1 MLTRLSQIYSL
12 KIELFISILLLNL
25 FLFLQIVNSNA
36 ENVGADK
43 TISSLNENQ
52 QVVTADDVHITI
64 TNNGSVERTGQKAI
78 KNTDSETAGTILTIH
93 SGSSVTSTAAN
104 TISTEGGE
112 FEINN
117 SGTISTNVSKAI
129 SLFNSDGVSITN
141 NSGGIIKSDG
151 NTILG
156 SASTGADNTTIVNSG
171 EIFSTETGDSSSAI
185 ILADSD
191 TTTTGTNITNN
202 SGGEIYNAGN
212 DSTIVLGASST
223 LTNSGSIKN
232 NKSVSNKA
240 IQLKGNNNTVTL
252 KDAGIVVGKIRAANG
267 TTGNKL
273 RFNHGVGRA
282 YYYDTSG
289 DFTLEDL
296 DGNQVVKGSAGSVGQ
311 GGSETIDEML
321 SYKSINLRNFI
332 NRYENSNLFNHQGGW
347 GELYSTILNRNED
360 SNSLAMEYNLIN
372 IGANLIYPLENS
384 NFIMMFE
391 GGVQDF
397 AKDYKITYQNIS
409 GGINI
414 PENDKFFNL
423 DTFVTGGITLKDGKR
438 TVLTNTVSSGRVISN
453 SNFQTYDIQ
462 IGAKKNNLNIIP
474 DIGFT
479 SSISVTPTYDE
490 SKFYSWRNRVV
501 GNLSIYLS
509 DNYLIRDDKK
519 EKLNLNWALDLRSAI
534 GDDEQTYSINGTTAT
549 YKQDNDLKREISL
562 SANMN
567 YEKYIYENSMIGFA
581 YYGLLS
587 SQNTLSLGGNA
598 FYKMNF

>member
-1 MLTRLSQIYSL
+1 MNFL
-12 KIELFISILLLNL
+12 KIKNFLLVFLIIFSYLISVVKTYAVDIT
-25 FLFLQIVNSNA
+25 
-36 ENVGADK
+36 ADR
-43 TISSLNENQ
+43 TISSSSDGDQYNIKTNNDIDVIVTNNSTLERNQ
-52 QVVTADDVHITI
+52 KIFNVSASSLTGSSITIHLGSSVIAETNSIFSNGAELTI
-64 TNNGSVERTGQKAI
+64 TNT
-78 KNTDSETAGTILTIH
+78 GTIE
-93 SGSSVTSTAAN
+93 A
-104 TISTEGGE
+104 
-112 FEINN
+112 
-117 SGTISTNVSKAI
+117 TNSKAI
-129 SLFNSDGVSITN
+129 NVSNSDGVSITN
-141 NSGGIIKSDG
+141 NKNGVIKSNN

-156 SASTGADNTTIVNSG
+156 DAGTGADNVTIDNSG
-171 EIFSTETGDSSSAI
+171 EIFTTATGTESSAI
-185 ILADSD
+185 VFANND
-191 TTTTGTNITNN
+191 TGNTITNN
-202 SGGEIYNAGN
+202 SGGEIYSSGSE
-212 DSTIVLGASST
+212 STIVLGVSST

-232 NKSVSNKA
+232 NKSVTNKA
-240 IQLKGNNNTVTL
+240 IQLKGDNNTVTL
-252 KDAGIVVGKIRAANG
+252 KDAGIVVGKIRSGNG

-282 YYYDTSG
+282 YYYDISG
-289 DFTLEDL
+289 NFDLEDL
-296 DGNQVVKGSAGSVGQ
+296 DGNQVVIGSAGSVGQ

-321 SYKSINLRNFI
+321 SYKSINLRNFL
-332 NRYENSNLFNHQGGW
+332 NRYENSNLFNHKGGW
-347 GELYSTILNRNED
+347 GELYSSLLNRSED
-360 SNSLAMEYNLIN
+360 SKSLAMEYNLIN
-372 IGANLIYPLENS
+372 IGAYLIYPFENS
-384 NFIMMFE
+384 DFIMMFE
-391 GGVQDF
+391 SGVQDF
-397 AKDYKITYQNIS
+397 EKDYKITYQNIS

-414 PENDKFFNL
+414 PENDKFFKL
-423 DTFVTGGITLKDGKR
+423 DTFITGGISLKDGKR
-438 TVLTNTVSSGRVISN
+438 TVLTNTETSGTIDSN

-462 IGAKKNNLNIIP
+462 IGAKKNNFKIIP

>member
-1 MLTRLSQIYSL
+1 MNFL
-12 KIELFISILLLNL
+12 KIKNFLLL
-25 FLFLQIVNSNA
+25 FLIIFSYLISVVKTYA
-36 ENVGADK
+36 VDITADR
-43 TISSLNENQ
+43 TISSSSDGDQYNIKTNNDIDVIVTNNSTLERNQ
-52 QVVTADDVHITI
+52 KIFNVSAASLTGSSITIHLGSSVIAETNSIFSNGAELTI
-64 TNNGSVERTGQKAI
+64 TNT
-78 KNTDSETAGTILTIH
+78 GTIE
-93 SGSSVTSTAAN
+93 A
-104 TISTEGGE
+104 
-112 FEINN
+112 
-117 SGTISTNVSKAI
+117 TNSKAI
-129 SLFNSDGVSITN
+129 NVSNSDGVSITN
-141 NSGGIIKSDG
+141 NNNGVRKSNN

-156 SASTGADNTTIVNSG
+156 DAGTGADNVTIDNSG
-171 EIFSTETGDSSSAI
+171 EIYTTATGTESSAI
-185 ILADSD
+185 VFANND
-191 TTTTGTNITNN
+191 TGNTITNN
-202 SGGEIYNAGN
+202 SGGEIYSSGSE
-212 DSTIVLGASST
+212 STIVLGVSST

-232 NKSVSNKA
+232 NKSVTNKA

-252 KDAGIVVGKIRAANG
+252 KDAGIVVGKIRSGNG

-282 YYYDTSG
+282 YYYDISG

-321 SYKSINLRNFI
+321 SYKSINLRNFL
-332 NRYENSNLFNHQGGW
+332 NRYENSNLLNHEGGW
-347 GELYSTILNRNED
+347 GELYSNLLNRSED

-397 AKDYKITYQNIS
+397 AKDYTITYQNIS

-438 TVLTNTVSSGRVISN
+438 TVLTNTETSGTIDSN

-462 IGAKKNNLNIIP
+462 IGAKKNNFKIIP

-479 SSISVTPTYDE
+479 SSMSVTPTYDE

>member
-1 MLTRLSQIYSL
+1 MNLL
-12 KIELFISILLLNL
+12 KIKNFLLVFLIIFSYLISVVKTYAVDIT
-25 FLFLQIVNSNA
+25 
-36 ENVGADK
+36 ADR
-43 TISSLNENQ
+43 TISSSSDGDQYNIKTNNDIDVIVTNNSTLERNQ
-52 QVVTADDVHITI
+52 KIFNVSAASLTGSSITIHLGSSVIAETNSIFSNGAELTI
-64 TNNGSVERTGQKAI
+64 TNT
-78 KNTDSETAGTILTIH
+78 GTIE
-93 SGSSVTSTAAN
+93 A
-104 TISTEGGE
+104 
-112 FEINN
+112 
-117 SGTISTNVSKAI
+117 TNSKAI
-129 SLFNSDGVSITN
+129 NVSNSDGVSITN
-141 NSGGIIKSDG
+141 NNNGVIKSNN

-156 SASTGADNTTIVNSG
+156 DAGTGADNVTIDNSG
-171 EIFSTETGDSSSAI
+171 EIYTTATGTESSAI
-185 ILADSD
+185 VFANND
-191 TTTTGTNITNN
+191 TGNTITNN
-202 SGGEIYNAGN
+202 SGGEIYSSGSE
-212 DSTIVLGASST
+212 STIVLGVSST

-232 NKSVSNKA
+232 NKSVTNKA

-252 KDAGIVVGKIRAANG
+252 KDAGIVVGKIRSGNG

-282 YYYDTSG
+282 YYYDISG

-296 DGNQVVKGSAGSVGQ
+296 DGNQVVIGSAGSVGQ

-321 SYKSINLRNFI
+321 SYKSINLRNFL
-332 NRYENSNLFNHQGGW
+332 NRYENSNLLNHEGGW
-347 GELYSTILNRNED
+347 GELYSNLLNRSED

-397 AKDYKITYQNIS
+397 AKDYTITYQNIS

-438 TVLTNTVSSGRVISN
+438 TVLTNTETSGTIDSN

-462 IGAKKNNLNIIP
+462 IGAKKNNFKIIP

-479 SSISVTPTYDE
+479 SSMSVTPTYDE

>member
-1 MLTRLSQIYSL
+1 MNFP
-12 KIELFISILLLNL
+12 KIKNFLLVFLIIFSYLISVVKTYAVDIT
-25 FLFLQIVNSNA
+25 
-36 ENVGADK
+36 ADR
-43 TISSLNENQ
+43 TISSSSDGDQYNIKTNNDIDVIVTNNSTLERNQ
-52 QVVTADDVHITI
+52 KIFNVSASSLTGSSITINLGSSVIAETNSIFSNGAELTI
-64 TNNGSVERTGQKAI
+64 TNT
-78 KNTDSETAGTILTIH
+78 GTIE
-93 SGSSVTSTAAN
+93 A
-104 TISTEGGE
+104 
-112 FEINN
+112 
-117 SGTISTNVSKAI
+117 TNSKAI
-129 SLFNSDGVSITN
+129 NVSNSDGVSITN
-141 NSGGIIKSDG
+141 NNNGVIKSNN

-156 SASTGADNTTIVNSG
+156 DAGTGADNVTIDNSG
-171 EIFSTETGDSSSAI
+171 EIFTTATGTESSAI
-185 ILADSD
+185 VFANND
-191 TTTTGTNITNN
+191 TGNTITNN
-202 SGGEIYNAGN
+202 SGGEIYSSGSE
-212 DSTIVLGASST
+212 STIVLGVSST

-232 NKSVSNKA
+232 NKSVTNKA

-252 KDAGIVVGKIRAANG
+252 KDAGIVVGKIKAANG
-267 TTGNKL
+267 TSGNKL

-282 YYYDTSG
+282 YYYDISG

-321 SYKSINLRNFI
+321 SYKSINLRNFL
-332 NRYENSNLFNHQGGW
+332 NRYENSNLFNHEGGW
-347 GELYSTILNRNED
+347 GELYSNLLNRNED

-372 IGANLIYPLENS
+372 FGANLIYPLENS

-397 AKDYKITYQNIS
+397 VKDYRITYQNIS
-409 GGINI
+409 GGIHI
-414 PENDKFFNL
+414 PDNDKFFNL

-438 TVLTNTVSSGRVISN
+438 EVLTNTESSGKVDSN

-509 DNYLIRDDKK
+509 DDYLIRDDKE

-534 GDDEQTYSINGTTAT
+534 GDDEQTYSISGTTAT

-562 SANMN
+562 SASMN
-567 YEKYIYENSMIGFA
+567 YEKYIFENSMIGFA

>member
-1 MLTRLSQIYSL
+1 MNFL
-12 KIELFISILLLNL
+12 KIKNFLLVFLIIFSYLISVVKTYAVDIT
-25 FLFLQIVNSNA
+25 
-36 ENVGADK
+36 ADR
-43 TISSLNENQ
+43 TISSSSDGDQYNIKTNNDIDVIVTNNSTLERNQ
-52 QVVTADDVHITI
+52 KIFNVSAASLTGSSITIHLGSSVIAETNSIFSNGAELTI
-64 TNNGSVERTGQKAI
+64 TNT
-78 KNTDSETAGTILTIH
+78 GTIE
-93 SGSSVTSTAAN
+93 A
-104 TISTEGGE
+104 
-112 FEINN
+112 
-117 SGTISTNVSKAI
+117 TNSKAI
-129 SLFNSDGVSITN
+129 NVSNSDGVSITN
-141 NSGGIIKSDG
+141 NNNGVIKSNN

-156 SASTGADNTTIVNSG
+156 DAGTGADNVTIDNSG
-171 EIFSTETGDSSSAI
+171 EIYTTATGTESSAI
-185 ILADSD
+185 VFANND
-191 TTTTGTNITNN
+191 TGNTITNN
-202 SGGEIYNAGN
+202 SGGEIYSSGSE
-212 DSTIVLGASST
+212 STIVLGVSST

-232 NKSVSNKA
+232 NKSVTNKA

-252 KDAGIVVGKIRAANG
+252 KDAGIVVGKIRSGNG

-282 YYYDTSG
+282 YYYDISG

-321 SYKSINLRNFI
+321 SYKSINLRNFL
-332 NRYENSNLFNHQGGW
+332 NRYENSNLLNHEGGW
-347 GELYSTILNRNED
+347 GELYSSLLKRSEG

-397 AKDYKITYQNIS
+397 AKDYTITYQNIS

-438 TVLTNTVSSGRVISN
+438 TVLTNTETSGTIDSN
-453 SNFQTYDIQ
+453 SNFQTYDVQ
-462 IGAKKNNLNIIP
+462 IGAKKNNFKIIP

-479 SSISVTPTYDE
+479 SSMSVTPTYDE

-534 GDDEQTYSINGTTAT
+534 GDDKQTYSINGTTAT

>member
-1 MLTRLSQIYSL
+1 MNFL
-12 KIELFISILLLNL
+12 KIKNFLLVFLIIFSYLISVVKTYAVDIT
-25 FLFLQIVNSNA
+25 
-36 ENVGADK
+36 ADR
-43 TISSLNENQ
+43 TISSSSDGDQYNIKTNNDIDVIVTNNSTLERNQ
-52 QVVTADDVHITI
+52 KIFNVSAASLTGSSITIHLGSSVIAETNSIFSNGAELTI
-64 TNNGSVERTGQKAI
+64 TNT
-78 KNTDSETAGTILTIH
+78 GTIE
-93 SGSSVTSTAAN
+93 A
-104 TISTEGGE
+104 
-112 FEINN
+112 
-117 SGTISTNVSKAI
+117 TNSKAI
-129 SLFNSDGVSITN
+129 NVSNSDGVSITN
-141 NSGGIIKSDG
+141 NNNGVIKSNN

-156 SASTGADNTTIVNSG
+156 DAGTGADNVTIDNSG
-171 EIFSTETGDSSSAI
+171 EIYTTATGTESSAI
-185 ILADSD
+185 VFANND
-191 TTTTGTNITNN
+191 TGNTITNN
-202 SGGEIYNAGN
+202 SGGEIYSSGSE
-212 DSTIVLGASST
+212 STIVLGVSST

-232 NKSVSNKA
+232 NKSVTNKA

-252 KDAGIVVGKIRAANG
+252 KDAGIVVGKIRSGNG

-282 YYYDTSG
+282 YYYDISG

-321 SYKSINLRNFI
+321 SYKSINLRNFL
-332 NRYENSNLFNHQGGW
+332 NRYENSNLLNHEGGW
-347 GELYSTILNRNED
+347 GELYSSLLNRSEG

-438 TVLTNTVSSGRVISN
+438 TVLTNTETSGTIDSN
-453 SNFQTYDIQ
+453 SNFQTYDVQ
-462 IGAKKNNLNIIP
+462 IGAKKNNFKIIP

-479 SSISVTPTYDE
+479 SSMSVTPTYDE

>member
-1 MLTRLSQIYSL
+1 MNFL
-12 KIELFISILLLNL
+12 KIKNFLLVFLIIFSYLISVVKTYAVDIT
-25 FLFLQIVNSNA
+25 
-36 ENVGADK
+36 ADR
-43 TISSLNENQ
+43 TISSSSDGDQYNIKTNNDIDVIVTNNSTLERNQ
-52 QVVTADDVHITI
+52 KIFNVSAASLTGSSITIHLGSSVIAETNSIFSNGAELTI
-64 TNNGSVERTGQKAI
+64 TNT
-78 KNTDSETAGTILTIH
+78 GTIE
-93 SGSSVTSTAAN
+93 A
-104 TISTEGGE
+104 
-112 FEINN
+112 
-117 SGTISTNVSKAI
+117 TNSKAI
-129 SLFNSDGVSITN
+129 NVSNSDGVSITN
-141 NSGGIIKSDG
+141 NNNGVIKSNN

-156 SASTGADNTTIVNSG
+156 DAGTGADNVTIDNSG
-171 EIFSTETGDSSSAI
+171 EIYTTATGTESSAI
-185 ILADSD
+185 VFANND
-191 TTTTGTNITNN
+191 TGNTITNN
-202 SGGEIYNAGN
+202 SGGEIYSSGSE
-212 DSTIVLGASST
+212 STIVLGVSST

-232 NKSVSNKA
+232 NKSVTNKA

-252 KDAGIVVGKIRAANG
+252 KDAGIVVGKIRSGNG

-282 YYYDTSG
+282 YYYDISG

-321 SYKSINLRNFI
+321 SYKSINLRNFL
-332 NRYENSNLFNHQGGW
+332 NRYENSNLLNHEGGW
-347 GELYSTILNRNED
+347 GELYSSLLKRSEG

-397 AKDYKITYQNIS
+397 AKDYTITYQNIS

-438 TVLTNTVSSGRVISN
+438 TVLTNTETSGTIDSN

-462 IGAKKNNLNIIP
+462 IGAKKNNFKIIP

-479 SSISVTPTYDE
+479 SSMSVTPTYDE

-549 YKQDNDLKREISL
+549 YKPDNDLKREISL
-562 SANMN
+562 SASMN
-567 YEKYIYENSMIGFA
+567 YEKYIFENSKIGA
-581 YYGLLS
+581 TYYGLLS

>member
-1 MLTRLSQIYSL
+1 MNFF
-12 KIELFISILLLNL
+12 KIKNFLLVFLIIFSYLISVAKTYAVDIT
-25 FLFLQIVNSNA
+25 
-36 ENVGADK
+36 ADR
-43 TISSLNENQ
+43 TISSSSDGDQYNIKTNNDIDVIVTNNSTLERNQ
-52 QVVTADDVHITI
+52 KIFNVSAASLTGSSITIHLGSSVIAETNSIFSNGAELTI
-64 TNNGSVERTGQKAI
+64 TNT
-78 KNTDSETAGTILTIH
+78 GTIE
-93 SGSSVTSTAAN
+93 A
-104 TISTEGGE
+104 
-112 FEINN
+112 
-117 SGTISTNVSKAI
+117 TNSKAI
-129 SLFNSDGVSITN
+129 NVSNSDGVSITN
-141 NSGGIIKSDG
+141 NNNGVIKSNN

-156 SASTGADNTTIVNSG
+156 DAGTGADNVTIDNSG
-171 EIFSTETGDSSSAI
+171 EIYTTATGTESSAI
-185 ILADSD
+185 VFANND
-191 TTTTGTNITNN
+191 TGNTITNN
-202 SGGEIYNAGN
+202 SGGEIYSSGSE
-212 DSTIVLGASST
+212 STIVLGVSST

-232 NKSVSNKA
+232 NKSVTNKA

-252 KDAGIVVGKIRAANG
+252 KDAGIVVGKIRSGNG

-282 YYYDTSG
+282 YYYDISG

-296 DGNQVVKGSAGSVGQ
+296 DGNQVVIGSAGSVGQ

-321 SYKSINLRNFI
+321 SYKSINLRNFL
-332 NRYENSNLFNHQGGW
+332 NRYENSNLLNHEGGW
-347 GELYSTILNRNED
+347 GELYSNLLNRSED

-397 AKDYKITYQNIS
+397 AKDYTITYQNIS

-438 TVLTNTVSSGRVISN
+438 TVLTNTETSGTIDSN

-462 IGAKKNNLNIIP
+462 IGAKKNNFKIIP

-479 SSISVTPTYDE
+479 SSMSVTPTYDE

>member
-1 MLTRLSQIYSL
+1 MNFL
-12 KIELFISILLLNL
+12 KIKNFLLVFLIIFSYLISVVKTYAVDIT
-25 FLFLQIVNSNA
+25 
-36 ENVGADK
+36 ADR
-43 TISSLNENQ
+43 TISSSSDGDQYNIKTNNDIDVIVTNNSTLERNQ
-52 QVVTADDVHITI
+52 KIFNVSADSLTGSSITIHLGSSVIAETNSIFSNGAELTI
-64 TNNGSVERTGQKAI
+64 TNT
-78 KNTDSETAGTILTIH
+78 GTIE
-93 SGSSVTSTAAN
+93 A
-104 TISTEGGE
+104 
-112 FEINN
+112 
-117 SGTISTNVSKAI
+117 TNSKAI
-129 SLFNSDGVSITN
+129 NVSNSDGVSITN
-141 NSGGIIKSDG
+141 NKNGVIKSNN

-156 SASTGADNTTIVNSG
+156 DAGTGADNVTIDNSG
-171 EIFSTETGDSSSAI
+171 EIFTTATGTESSAI
-185 ILADSD
+185 VFANND
-191 TTTTGTNITNN
+191 TGNTITNN
-202 SGGEIYNAGN
+202 SGGEIYSSGSE
-212 DSTIVLGASST
+212 STIVLGVSST

-232 NKSVSNKA
+232 NKSVTNKA

-252 KDAGIVVGKIRAANG
+252 KDAGIVVGKIRSGNG

-282 YYYDTSG
+282 YYYDISG

-296 DGNQVVKGSAGSVGQ
+296 DGNQVVIGSAGSVGQ

-321 SYKSINLRNFI
+321 SYKSINLRNFL
-332 NRYENSNLFNHQGGW
+332 NRYENSNLFNHEGGW

-372 IGANLIYPLENS
+372 FGANLIYPLENS
-384 NFIMMFE
+384 NFITMFE
-391 GGVQDF
+391 GGFQDF
-397 AKDYKITYQNIS
+397 AKDYRINYQNIS
-409 GGINI
+409 GGIHI
-414 PENDKFFNL
+414 PDNDKFFNL

-438 TVLTNTVSSGRVISN
+438 EVLTNTESSGKVDSN

-479 SSISVTPTYDE
+479 SSMSVTPTYDE

-501 GNLSIYLS
+501 GNLSFYLS
-509 DNYLIRDDKK
+509 DNYLIRDDKE
-519 EKLNLNWALDLRSAI
+519 EKLNLNWTLDLRSAI
-534 GDDEQTYSINGTTAT
+534 GDDEQTYSISGTTAT

-562 SANMN
+562 SASMN
-567 YEKYIYENSMIGFA
+567 YEKNIYENSKIGVS

>member
-1 MLTRLSQIYSL
+1 MNFL
-12 KIELFISILLLNL
+12 KIKNFLLVFLIIFSYLISVVKTYAVDIT
-25 FLFLQIVNSNA
+25 
-36 ENVGADK
+36 ADR
-43 TISSLNENQ
+43 TISSSSDGDQYNIKTNNDIDVIVTNNSTLERNQ
-52 QVVTADDVHITI
+52 KIFNVSASSLTGSSITIHLGSSVIAETNSIFSNGAELTI
-64 TNNGSVERTGQKAI
+64 TNT
-78 KNTDSETAGTILTIH
+78 GTIE
-93 SGSSVTSTAAN
+93 A
-104 TISTEGGE
+104 
-112 FEINN
+112 
-117 SGTISTNVSKAI
+117 TNSKAI
-129 SLFNSDGVSITN
+129 NVSNSDGVSITN
-141 NSGGIIKSDG
+141 NNNGVIKSNN

-156 SASTGADNTTIVNSG
+156 DAGTGADNVTIDNSG
-171 EIFSTETGDSSSAI
+171 EIYTTATGTESSAI
-185 ILADSD
+185 VFANND
-191 TTTTGTNITNN
+191 TGNTITNN
-202 SGGEIYNAGN
+202 SGGEIYSSGSE
-212 DSTIVLGASST
+212 STIVLGVSST

-232 NKSVSNKA
+232 NKSVTNKA

-252 KDAGIVVGKIRAANG
+252 KDAGIVVGKIRSGNG

-282 YYYDTSG
+282 YYYDISG

-332 NRYENSNLFNHQGGW
+332 NRYENSNLFNHEGGW
-347 GELYSTILNRNED
+347 GELYSNLLNRSED

-372 IGANLIYPLENS
+372 FGANLIYPLENS

-391 GGVQDF
+391 GGLQDF
-397 AKDYKITYQNIS
+397 AKDYRITYQNIS
-409 GGINI
+409 GGIHI
-414 PENDKFFNL
+414 PDNDKFFNL
-423 DTFVTGGITLKDGKR
+423 NTFVTGGITLKDGKR
-438 TVLTNTVSSGRVISN
+438 EVLTNTVSSGKVVSN

-462 IGAKKNNLNIIP
+462 IGAKKNNLKIIP

-501 GNLSIYLS
+501 GNLSFYLS
-509 DNYLIRDDKK
+509 DNYLIRDDKE

-534 GDDEQTYSINGTTAT
+534 GDDEQTYSVNGTTAI
-549 YKQDNDLKREISL
+549 YKPDNDLKREISL
-562 SANMN
+562 SASMN
-567 YEKYIYENSMIGFA
+567 YEKYIFENSKIGVA

>member
-1 MLTRLSQIYSL
+1 MNFL
-12 KIELFISILLLNL
+12 KIKNFLLL
-25 FLFLQIVNSNA
+25 FLIIFSYLISVA
-36 ENVGADK
+36 KTYAVDITADR
-43 TISSLNENQ
+43 TISSSSDGDQYNIKTNNDIDVIVTNNSTLERNQ
-52 QVVTADDVHITI
+52 KIFNVSAASLTGSSITIHLGSSVIAETNSIFSNGAELTI
-64 TNNGSVERTGQKAI
+64 TNT
-78 KNTDSETAGTILTIH
+78 GTIE
-93 SGSSVTSTAAN
+93 A
-104 TISTEGGE
+104 
-112 FEINN
+112 
-117 SGTISTNVSKAI
+117 TNSKAI
-129 SLFNSDGVSITN
+129 NVSNSDGVSITN
-141 NSGGIIKSDG
+141 NNNGVIKSNN

-156 SASTGADNTTIVNSG
+156 DAGTGADNVTIDNSG
-171 EIFSTETGDSSSAI
+171 EIYTTATGTESSAI
-185 ILADSD
+185 VFANND
-191 TTTTGTNITNN
+191 TGNTITNN
-202 SGGEIYNAGN
+202 SGGEIYSSGSE
-212 DSTIVLGASST
+212 STIVLGVSST

-232 NKSVSNKA
+232 NKSVTNKS
-240 IQLKGNNNTVTL
+240 IQLKGDNNTVTL
-252 KDAGIVVGKIRAANG
+252 KDAGIVVGKIRSGNG

-282 YYYDTSG
+282 YYYDISG

-321 SYKSINLRNFI
+321 SYKSINLRNFL
-332 NRYENSNLFNHQGGW
+332 NRYENSNLFNHKGGW
-347 GELYSTILNRNED
+347 GELYSSLLNRSED

-384 NFIMMFE
+384 DFIMMFE
-391 GGVQDF
+391 SGVQDF
-397 AKDYKITYQNIS
+397 EKDYKITYQNIS

-423 DTFVTGGITLKDGKR
+423 DTFVTGGISLKDGKR
-438 TVLTNTVSSGRVISN
+438 TVLTNTETSGTIDSN

-462 IGAKKNNLNIIP
+462 IGAKKNNFKIIP

-562 SANMN
+562 SASMN

>member
-1 MLTRLSQIYSL
+1 MNFL
-12 KIELFISILLLNL
+12 KIKNFLLL
-25 FLFLQIVNSNA
+25 FLIIFSYLISVA
-36 ENVGADK
+36 KTYAVDITADR
-43 TISSLNENQ
+43 TISSSSDGDQYNIKTNNDIDVIVTNNSTLERNQ
-52 QVVTADDVHITI
+52 KIFNVSAASLTGSSITIHLGSSVIAETNSIFSNGAELTI
-64 TNNGSVERTGQKAI
+64 TNT
-78 KNTDSETAGTILTIH
+78 GTIE
-93 SGSSVTSTAAN
+93 A
-104 TISTEGGE
+104 
-112 FEINN
+112 
-117 SGTISTNVSKAI
+117 TNSKAI
-129 SLFNSDGVSITN
+129 NVSNSDGVSITN
-141 NSGGIIKSDG
+141 NNNGVIKSNN

-156 SASTGADNTTIVNSG
+156 DAGTGADNVTIDNSG
-171 EIFSTETGDSSSAI
+171 EIYTTATGTESSAI
-185 ILADSD
+185 VFANND
-191 TTTTGTNITNN
+191 TGNTITNN
-202 SGGEIYNAGN
+202 SGGEIYSSGSE
-212 DSTIVLGASST
+212 STIVLGVSST

-232 NKSVSNKA
+232 NKSVTNKA

-252 KDAGIVVGKIRAANG
+252 KDAGIVVGKIRSGNG

-321 SYKSINLRNFI
+321 SYKSINLRNFL
-332 NRYENSNLFNHQGGW
+332 NRYENSNLFNHEGGW

-372 IGANLIYPLENS
+372 FGANLIYPLDNS

-397 AKDYKITYQNIS
+397 AKDYRITYQNIS
-409 GGINI
+409 GGIHI
-414 PENDKFFNL
+414 PDNDKFFNL

-438 TVLTNTVSSGRVISN
+438 EVLTNTESSGKVDSN

>member
-1 MLTRLSQIYSL
+1 MNFL
-12 KIELFISILLLNL
+12 KIKNFLLVFLIIFSYLISVVKTYAVDIT
-25 FLFLQIVNSNA
+25 
-36 ENVGADK
+36 ADR
-43 TISSLNENQ
+43 TISSSSDGDQYNIKTNNDIDVIVTNNSTLERNQ
-52 QVVTADDVHITI
+52 KIFNVSASSLTGSSITIHLGSSVIAETNSIFSNGAELTI
-64 TNNGSVERTGQKAI
+64 TNT
-78 KNTDSETAGTILTIH
+78 GTIE
-93 SGSSVTSTAAN
+93 A
-104 TISTEGGE
+104 
-112 FEINN
+112 
-117 SGTISTNVSKAI
+117 TNSKAI
-129 SLFNSDGVSITN
+129 NVSNSDGVSITN
-141 NSGGIIKSDG
+141 NNNGVIKSNN

-156 SASTGADNTTIVNSG
+156 DAGTGADNVTIDNSG
-171 EIFSTETGDSSSAI
+171 EIYTTATGTESSAI
-185 ILADSD
+185 VFANND
-191 TTTTGTNITNN
+191 TGNTITNN
-202 SGGEIYNAGN
+202 SGGEIYSSGSE
-212 DSTIVLGASST
+212 STIVLGVSST

-232 NKSVSNKA
+232 NKSVTNKA
-240 IQLKGNNNTVTL
+240 IQLKGDNNTVTL
-252 KDAGIVVGKIRAANG
+252 KDAGIVVGKIRSGNG

-282 YYYDTSG
+282 YYYDISG

-347 GELYSTILNRNED
+347 GELYSTLLNRNED

-372 IGANLIYPLENS
+372 FGANLIYPLDNS

-397 AKDYKITYQNIS
+397 AKDYRITYQNIS
-409 GGINI
+409 GGIHI
-414 PENDKFFNL
+414 PDNDKFFNL

-438 TVLTNTVSSGRVISN
+438 EVLTNTESSGKVDSN

-509 DNYLIRDDKK
+509 DDYLIRDDKE

-534 GDDEQTYSINGTTAT
+534 GDDEQTYSISGTTAT

-562 SANMN
+562 SASMN
-567 YEKYIYENSMIGFA
+567 YEKYIYENSKIGVS

>member
-1 MLTRLSQIYSL
+1 MNFL
-12 KIELFISILLLNL
+12 KIKNFLLVFLIIFSYLISVVKTYAVDIT
-25 FLFLQIVNSNA
+25 
-36 ENVGADK
+36 ADS
-43 TISSLNENQ
+43 TISSSSDGDQYNIKTNNDIDVIVTNNSTLERNQ
-52 QVVTADDVHITI
+52 KIFNVSAASLTGSSITIHVGSSVIAETNSIFSNGAELTI
-64 TNNGSVERTGQKAI
+64 TNT
-78 KNTDSETAGTILTIH
+78 GTIE
-93 SGSSVTSTAAN
+93 A
-104 TISTEGGE
+104 
-112 FEINN
+112 
-117 SGTISTNVSKAI
+117 TNSKAI
-129 SLFNSDGVSITN
+129 NVSNSDGVSITN
-141 NSGGIIKSDG
+141 NKNGVIKSNN

-156 SASTGADNTTIVNSG
+156 DAGTGADNVTIDNSG
-171 EIFSTETGDSSSAI
+171 EIFTTATGTESSAI
-185 ILADSD
+185 VFANND
-191 TTTTGTNITNN
+191 TGNTITNN
-202 SGGEIYNAGN
+202 SGGEIYSSGSE
-212 DSTIVLGASST
+212 STIVLGVSST
-223 LTNSGSIKN
+223 LNNSGSIKN
-232 NKSVSNKA
+232 NKSVTNKS
-240 IQLKGNNNTVTL
+240 IQLKGDNNTVTL
-252 KDAGIVVGKIRAANG
+252 KDAGIVVGKIRSGNG

-282 YYYDTSG
+282 YYYDISG

-321 SYKSINLRNFI
+321 SYKSINLRNFL
-332 NRYENSNLFNHQGGW
+332 NRYENSNLFNHEGGW
-347 GELYSTILNRNED
+347 GELYSSLLNRSED

-384 NFIMMFE
+384 DFIMMFE
-391 GGVQDF
+391 SGVQDF

-414 PENDKFFNL
+414 PENDKFFDL

-438 TVLTNTVSSGRVISN
+438 TVLTNTETSGTIDSN

-462 IGAKKNNLNIIP
+462 IGAKKNNFKIIP

-519 EKLNLNWALDLRSAI
+519 EKLNLNWALDFRNAI

>member
-1 MLTRLSQIYSL
+1 MNFL
-12 KIELFISILLLNL
+12 KIKNFLLVFLIIFSYLISVVKTYAVDIT
-25 FLFLQIVNSNA
+25 
-36 ENVGADK
+36 ADR
-43 TISSLNENQ
+43 TISSSSDGDQYNIKTNNDIDVIVTNNSTLERNQ
-52 QVVTADDVHITI
+52 KIFNVSAASLTGSSITIHLGSSVIAETNSIFSNGAELTI
-64 TNNGSVERTGQKAI
+64 TNT
-78 KNTDSETAGTILTIH
+78 GTIE
-93 SGSSVTSTAAN
+93 A
-104 TISTEGGE
+104 
-112 FEINN
+112 
-117 SGTISTNVSKAI
+117 TNSKAI
-129 SLFNSDGVSITN
+129 NVSNSDGVSITN
-141 NSGGIIKSDG
+141 NNNGVIKSNN

-156 SASTGADNTTIVNSG
+156 DAGTGADNVTIDNSG
-171 EIFSTETGDSSSAI
+171 EIYTTATGTESSAI
-185 ILADSD
+185 VFANND
-191 TTTTGTNITNN
+191 TGNTITNN
-202 SGGEIYNAGN
+202 SGGEIYSSGSE
-212 DSTIVLGASST
+212 STIVLGVSST

-232 NKSVSNKA
+232 NKSVTNKA
-240 IQLKGNNNTVTL
+240 IQLKGDNNTVTL
-252 KDAGIVVGKIRAANG
+252 KDAGIVVGKIRSGNG

-282 YYYDTSG
+282 YYYDISG

-321 SYKSINLRNFI
+321 SYKSINLRNFL
-332 NRYENSNLFNHQGGW
+332 NRYENSNLLNHEGGW
-347 GELYSTILNRNED
+347 GELYSSLLNRSED

-384 NFIMMFE
+384 DFIMMFE
-391 GGVQDF
+391 SGVQDF

-414 PENDKFFNL
+414 PDNDKFFNL

-438 TVLTNTVSSGRVISN
+438 EVLTNTESSGKVDSN

-462 IGAKKNNLNIIP
+462 IGAKKNNFKIIP
-474 DIGFT
+474 DVGFT
-479 SSISVTPTYDE
+479 SGISVTPTYDE

-501 GNLSIYLS
+501 WNLSIYLS

-562 SANMN
+562 LANMN
-567 YEKYIYENSMIGFA
+567 YEKYIYENSMVGFA

>member
-1 MLTRLSQIYSL
+1 MTNSDSDNATIR
-12 KIELFISILLLNL
+12 
-25 FLFLQIVNSNA
+25 VGANSN
-36 ENVGADK
+36 
-43 TISSLNENQ
+43 I
-52 QVVTADDVHITI
+52 
-64 TNNGSVERTGQKAI
+64 
-78 KNTDSETAGTILTIH
+78 
-93 SGSSVTSTAAN
+93 
-104 TISTEGGE
+104 
-112 FEINN
+112 
-117 SGTISTNVSKAI
+117 
-129 SLFNSDGVSITN
+129 
-141 NSGGIIKSDG
+141 
-151 NTILG
+151 
-156 SASTGADNTTIVNSG
+156 
-171 EIFSTETGDSSSAI
+171 
-185 ILADSD
+185 
-191 TTTTGTNITNN
+191 
-202 SGGEIYNAGN
+202 
-212 DSTIVLGASST
+212 
-223 LTNSGSIKN
+223 TNSGSIKN
-232 NKSVSNKA
+232 DVGYDSIK
-240 IQLKGNNNTVTL
+240 LYGNNSTITL
-252 KDAGIVVGKIRAANG
+252 KEGSIIVGKIAHGADING
-267 TTGNKL
+267 STLKIK
-273 RFNHGVGRA
+273 HGVGRA
-282 YYYDTSG
+282 YYYDISG
-289 DFTLEDL
+289 DLTLEDL

-321 SYKSINLRNFI
+321 SYKSINLRNFL
-332 NRYENSNLFNHQGGW
+332 NRYEKSNLFNHEGGW
-347 GELYSTILNRNED
+347 GELYSNLLNRSED

-384 NFIMMFE
+384 DFIMMFE
-391 GGVQDF
+391 SGVQDF

-414 PENDKFFNL
+414 PDNDKFFNL

-438 TVLTNTVSSGRVISN
+438 TVLTNTETSGTINSN

-462 IGAKKNNLNIIP
+462 IGAKKNNFKIIP

-479 SSISVTPTYDE
+479 SSMSVTPTYDE

>member
-1 MLTRLSQIYSL
+1 MNFL
-12 KIELFISILLLNL
+12 KIKNFLLVFLIIFSYLISVVKTYAVDIT
-25 FLFLQIVNSNA
+25 
-36 ENVGADK
+36 ADR
-43 TISSLNENQ
+43 TISSSSDGDQYNIKTNNDIDVIVTNNSTLERNQ
-52 QVVTADDVHITI
+52 KIFNVSAASLTGSSITIHLGSSVIAETNSIFSNGAELTI
-64 TNNGSVERTGQKAI
+64 TNT
-78 KNTDSETAGTILTIH
+78 GTIE
-93 SGSSVTSTAAN
+93 A
-104 TISTEGGE
+104 
-112 FEINN
+112 
-117 SGTISTNVSKAI
+117 TNSKAI
-129 SLFNSDGVSITN
+129 NVSNSDGVSITN
-141 NSGGIIKSDG
+141 NNNGVIKSNN

-156 SASTGADNTTIVNSG
+156 DAGTGADNVTIDNSG
-171 EIFSTETGDSSSAI
+171 EIFTTATGTESSAI
-185 ILADSD
+185 VFANND
-191 TTTTGTNITNN
+191 TGNTITNN
-202 SGGEIYNAGN
+202 SGGEIYSSGSE
-212 DSTIVLGASST
+212 STIVLGVSST

-232 NKSVSNKA
+232 NKSVTNKA

-252 KDAGIVVGKIRAANG
+252 KDAGIVVGKIRSGNG

-282 YYYDTSG
+282 YYYDISG

-321 SYKSINLRNFI
+321 SYKSINLRNFL
-332 NRYENSNLFNHQGGW
+332 NRYENSNLFNHKGGW
-347 GELYSTILNRNED
+347 GELYSSLLNRSED

-384 NFIMMFE
+384 DFIMMFE
-391 GGVQDF
+391 SGVQDF
-397 AKDYKITYQNIS
+397 EKDYKITYQNIS

-423 DTFVTGGITLKDGKR
+423 DTFVTSGITLKDGKR
-438 TVLTNTVSSGRVISN
+438 TVLTNTETSGTIDSN

-462 IGAKKNNLNIIP
+462 IGAKKNNFKIIP

>member
-1 MLTRLSQIYSL
+1 MNFL
-12 KIELFISILLLNL
+12 KIKNFLLVFLIIFSYLISVVKTYAVDIT
-25 FLFLQIVNSNA
+25 
-36 ENVGADK
+36 ADR
-43 TISSLNENQ
+43 TISSSSDGDQYNIKTNNDIDVIVTNNSTLERNQ
-52 QVVTADDVHITI
+52 KIFNVSAASLTGSSITIHLGSSVIAETNSIFSNGAELTI
-64 TNNGSVERTGQKAI
+64 TNT
-78 KNTDSETAGTILTIH
+78 GTIE
-93 SGSSVTSTAAN
+93 A
-104 TISTEGGE
+104 
-112 FEINN
+112 
-117 SGTISTNVSKAI
+117 TNSKAI
-129 SLFNSDGVSITN
+129 NVSNSDGVSITN
-141 NSGGIIKSDG
+141 NNNGVIKSNN

-156 SASTGADNTTIVNSG
+156 DAGTGADNVTIDNSG
-171 EIFSTETGDSSSAI
+171 EIFTTATGTESSAI
-185 ILADSD
+185 VFANND
-191 TTTTGTNITNN
+191 TGNTITNN
-202 SGGEIYNAGN
+202 SGGEIYSSGSE
-212 DSTIVLGASST
+212 STIVLGVSST

-232 NKSVSNKA
+232 NKSVTNKA
-240 IQLKGNNNTVTL
+240 FQLKGDNNTVTL
-252 KDAGIVVGKIRAANG
+252 KDAGIVVGKIRSGNG

-282 YYYDTSG
+282 YYYDISG
-289 DFTLEDL
+289 NFDLEDL
-296 DGNQVVKGSAGSVGQ
+296 DGNQVVIGSAGSVGQ

-321 SYKSINLRNFI
+321 SYKSINLRNFL
-332 NRYENSNLFNHQGGW
+332 NRYENSNLFNHEGGW
-347 GELYSTILNRNED
+347 GELHSSLLNRSED

-384 NFIMMFE
+384 DFIMMFE
-391 GGVQDF
+391 SGVQDF
-397 AKDYKITYQNIS
+397 EKDYKITYQNIS

-423 DTFVTGGITLKDGKR
+423 DTFVTSGITLKDGKR
-438 TVLTNTVSSGRVISN
+438 TVLTNTETSGTIDSN

-462 IGAKKNNLNIIP
+462 IGAKKNNFKIIP

-562 SANMN
+562 SANIN
-567 YEKYIYENSMIGFA
+567 YEKYVYDNSMIGFA

>member
-1 MLTRLSQIYSL
+1 MS
-12 KIELFISILLLNL
+12 
-25 FLFLQIVNSNA
+25 
-36 ENVGADK
+36 
-43 TISSLNENQ
+43 
-52 QVVTADDVHITI
+52 
-64 TNNGSVERTGQKAI
+64 
-78 KNTDSETAGTILTIH
+78 
-93 SGSSVTSTAAN
+93 
-104 TISTEGGE
+104 
-112 FEINN
+112 
-117 SGTISTNVSKAI
+117 
-129 SLFNSDGVSITN
+129 NSDGVSITN
-141 NSGGIIKSDG
+141 NNNGVIKSNN

-156 SASTGADNTTIVNSG
+156 DAGTGADNVTIDNSG
-171 EIFSTETGDSSSAI
+171 EIYTTATGTESSAI
-185 ILADSD
+185 VFANND
-191 TTTTGTNITNN
+191 TGNTITNN
-202 SGGEIYNAGN
+202 SGGEIYSSGSE
-212 DSTIVLGASST
+212 STIVLGVSST

-232 NKSVSNKA
+232 NKSVTNKA

-252 KDAGIVVGKIRAANG
+252 KDAGIVVGKIRSGNG

-282 YYYDTSG
+282 YYYDISG

-321 SYKSINLRNFI
+321 SYKSINLRNFL
-332 NRYENSNLFNHQGGW
+332 NRYENSNLLNHEGGW
-347 GELYSTILNRNED
+347 GELYSNLLNRSED

-372 IGANLIYPLENS
+372 LGANLIYPLENS

-438 TVLTNTVSSGRVISN
+438 TVLTNTETSGTIDSN

-462 IGAKKNNLNIIP
+462 IGAKKNNFKIIP

-479 SSISVTPTYDE
+479 SSMSVTPTYDE

>member
-1 MLTRLSQIYSL
+1 MNFL
-12 KIELFISILLLNL
+12 KIKNFLLVFLIIFSYLISVVKTYAVDIT
-25 FLFLQIVNSNA
+25 
-36 ENVGADK
+36 ADR
-43 TISSLNENQ
+43 TISSSSDGDQYNIKTNNDIDVIVTNNSTLERNQ
-52 QVVTADDVHITI
+52 KIFNVSAASLTGSSITIHLGSSVIAETNSIFSNGAELTI
-64 TNNGSVERTGQKAI
+64 TNT
-78 KNTDSETAGTILTIH
+78 GTIE
-93 SGSSVTSTAAN
+93 A
-104 TISTEGGE
+104 
-112 FEINN
+112 
-117 SGTISTNVSKAI
+117 TNSKAI
-129 SLFNSDGVSITN
+129 NVSNSDGVSITN
-141 NSGGIIKSDG
+141 NNNGVIKSNN

-156 SASTGADNTTIVNSG
+156 DAGTGADNVTIDNSG
-171 EIFSTETGDSSSAI
+171 EIYTTATGTESSAI
-185 ILADSD
+185 VFANND
-191 TTTTGTNITNN
+191 TGNTITNN
-202 SGGEIYNAGN
+202 SGGEIYSSGSE
-212 DSTIVLGASST
+212 STIVLGVSST

-232 NKSVSNKA
+232 NKSVTNKA

-252 KDAGIVVGKIRAANG
+252 KDAGIVVGKIRSGNG

-282 YYYDTSG
+282 YYYDISG

-296 DGNQVVKGSAGSVGQ
+296 DGNQVVIGSAGSVGQ

-321 SYKSINLRNFI
+321 SYKSINLRNFL
-332 NRYENSNLFNHQGGW
+332 NRYENSNLLNHEGGW
-347 GELYSTILNRNED
+347 GELYSNLLNRSED

-397 AKDYKITYQNIS
+397 AKDYTITYQNIS

-438 TVLTNTVSSGRVISN
+438 TVLTNTETSGTIDSN

-462 IGAKKNNLNIIP
+462 IGAKKNNFKIIP

>member
-1 MLTRLSQIYSL
+1 MNFL
-12 KIELFISILLLNL
+12 KIKNFLLVFLIIFSYLISVVKTYAVDIT
-25 FLFLQIVNSNA
+25 
-36 ENVGADK
+36 ADR
-43 TISSLNENQ
+43 TISSSSDGDQYNIKTNNDIDVIVTNNSTLERNQ
-52 QVVTADDVHITI
+52 KIFNVSAASLTGSSITIHLGSSVIAETNSIFSNGAELTI
-64 TNNGSVERTGQKAI
+64 TNT
-78 KNTDSETAGTILTIH
+78 GTIE
-93 SGSSVTSTAAN
+93 A
-104 TISTEGGE
+104 
-112 FEINN
+112 
-117 SGTISTNVSKAI
+117 TNSKAI
-129 SLFNSDGVSITN
+129 NVSNSDGVSITN
-141 NSGGIIKSDG
+141 NKNGVIKSNN

-156 SASTGADNTTIVNSG
+156 DAGTGADNVTIDNSG
-171 EIFSTETGDSSSAI
+171 EIYTTATGTESSAI
-185 ILADSD
+185 VFANND
-191 TTTTGTNITNN
+191 TGNTITNN
-202 SGGEIYNAGN
+202 SGGEIYSSGSE
-212 DSTIVLGASST
+212 STIVLGVSST

-232 NKSVSNKA
+232 NKSVTNKA

-252 KDAGIVVGKIRAANG
+252 KDAGIVVGKIRSGNG

-282 YYYDTSG
+282 YYYDISG

-321 SYKSINLRNFI
+321 SYKSINLRNFL
-332 NRYENSNLFNHQGGW
+332 NRYENSNLLNHEGGW
-347 GELYSTILNRNED
+347 GELYSSLLNRSEG

-397 AKDYKITYQNIS
+397 AKDYTITYQNIS

-438 TVLTNTVSSGRVISN
+438 TVLTNTETSGTIDSN

-462 IGAKKNNLNIIP
+462 IGAKKNNFKIIP

-479 SSISVTPTYDE
+479 SSMSVTPTYDE

>member
-1 MLTRLSQIYSL
+1 MNFL
-12 KIELFISILLLNL
+12 KIKNFLLVFLIIFSYLISVVKTYAVDIT
-25 FLFLQIVNSNA
+25 
-36 ENVGADK
+36 ADR
-43 TISSLNENQ
+43 TISSSSDGDQYNIKTNNDIDVIVTNNSTLERNQ
-52 QVVTADDVHITI
+52 KIFNVSAASLTGSSITIHVGSSVIAETNSIFSNGAELTI
-64 TNNGSVERTGQKAI
+64 TNT
-78 KNTDSETAGTILTIH
+78 GTIE
-93 SGSSVTSTAAN
+93 A
-104 TISTEGGE
+104 
-112 FEINN
+112 
-117 SGTISTNVSKAI
+117 TNSKAI
-129 SLFNSDGVSITN
+129 NVSNSDGVSITN
-141 NSGGIIKSDG
+141 NKNGVIKSNN

-156 SASTGADNTTIVNSG
+156 DAGAGADNVTIDNSG
-171 EIFSTETGDSSSAI
+171 EIFTTATGTESSAI
-185 ILADSD
+185 VFANND
-191 TTTTGTNITNN
+191 TGNTITNN
-202 SGGEIYNAGN
+202 SGGEIYSSGSE
-212 DSTIVLGASST
+212 STIVLGVSST

-232 NKSVSNKA
+232 NKSVTNKA
-240 IQLKGNNNTVTL
+240 IQLKGDNNTVTL
-252 KDAGIVVGKIRAANG
+252 KDAGIVVGKIRSGNG

-282 YYYDTSG
+282 YYYDISG
-289 DFTLEDL
+289 NFDLEDL
-296 DGNQVVKGSAGSVGQ
+296 DGNQVVIGSAGSVGQ

-321 SYKSINLRNFI
+321 SYKSINLRNFL
-332 NRYENSNLFNHQGGW
+332 NRYENSNLFNHKGGW
-347 GELYSTILNRNED
+347 GELYSSLLNRSED

-384 NFIMMFE
+384 DFIMMFE
-391 GGVQDF
+391 SGVQDF
-397 AKDYKITYQNIS
+397 EKDYKITYQNIS

-423 DTFVTGGITLKDGKR
+423 DTFVTSGITLKDGKR
-438 TVLTNTVSSGRVISN
+438 TVLTNTETSGTIDSN

-462 IGAKKNNLNIIP
+462 IGAKKNNFKIIP

>member
-1 MLTRLSQIYSL
+1 MNFL
-12 KIELFISILLLNL
+12 KIKNFLLVFLIIFSYLISVAKTYAVDIT
-25 FLFLQIVNSNA
+25 
-36 ENVGADK
+36 ADR
-43 TISSLNENQ
+43 TISSSSDGDQYNIKTNNDIDVIVTNNSTLERNQ
-52 QVVTADDVHITI
+52 KIFNVSASSLTGSSITIHLGSSVIAETNSIFSNGAELTI
-64 TNNGSVERTGQKAI
+64 TNT
-78 KNTDSETAGTILTIH
+78 GTIE
-93 SGSSVTSTAAN
+93 A
-104 TISTEGGE
+104 
-112 FEINN
+112 
-117 SGTISTNVSKAI
+117 TNSKAI
-129 SLFNSDGVSITN
+129 NVSNSDGVSITN
-141 NSGGIIKSDG
+141 NNNGVIKSNN

-156 SASTGADNTTIVNSG
+156 DAGTGADNVTIDNSG
-171 EIFSTETGDSSSAI
+171 EIYTTATGTESSAI
-185 ILADSD
+185 VFANND
-191 TTTTGTNITNN
+191 TGNTITNN
-202 SGGEIYNAGN
+202 SGGEIYSSGSE
-212 DSTIVLGASST
+212 STIVLGVSST

-232 NKSVSNKA
+232 NKSVTNKA

-252 KDAGIVVGKIRAANG
+252 KDAGIVVGKIRSGNG

-372 IGANLIYPLENS
+372 LGANLIYPLENS

-414 PENDKFFNL
+414 PDNDKFFNL

-501 GNLSIYLS
+501 GNLSFYLS
-509 DNYLIRDDKK
+509 DNYLIRDDKE
-519 EKLNLNWALDLRSAI
+519 EKLNLNWTLDLRSAI
-534 GDDEQTYSINGTTAT
+534 GDDEQTYSISGTTAT

-562 SANMN
+562 SASMN
-567 YEKYIYENSMIGFA
+567 YEKYIYENSKIGVS

>member
-1 MLTRLSQIYSL
+1 MNFL
-12 KIELFISILLLNL
+12 KIKNFLLVFLIIFSYLISVVKTYAVDIT
-25 FLFLQIVNSNA
+25 
-36 ENVGADK
+36 ADR
-43 TISSLNENQ
+43 TISSSSDGDQYNIKTNNDIDVIVTNNSTLERNQ
-52 QVVTADDVHITI
+52 KIFNVSASSLTGSSITIHLGSSVIAETNSIFSNGAELTI
-64 TNNGSVERTGQKAI
+64 TNT
-78 KNTDSETAGTILTIH
+78 GTIE
-93 SGSSVTSTAAN
+93 A
-104 TISTEGGE
+104 
-112 FEINN
+112 
-117 SGTISTNVSKAI
+117 TNSKAI
-129 SLFNSDGVSITN
+129 NVSNSDGVSITN
-141 NSGGIIKSDG
+141 NNNGVIKSNN

-156 SASTGADNTTIVNSG
+156 DAGTGADNVTIDNSG
-171 EIFSTETGDSSSAI
+171 EIYTTATGTESSAI
-185 ILADSD
+185 VFANND
-191 TTTTGTNITNN
+191 TGNTITNN
-202 SGGEIYNAGN
+202 SGGEIYSSGSE
-212 DSTIVLGASST
+212 STIVLGVSST

-232 NKSVSNKA
+232 NKSVTNKA

-252 KDAGIVVGKIRAANG
+252 KDAGIVVGKIRSGNG

-282 YYYDTSG
+282 YYYDISG

-321 SYKSINLRNFI
+321 SYKSINLRNFL
-332 NRYENSNLFNHQGGW
+332 NRYENSNLLNHEGGW
-347 GELYSTILNRNED
+347 GELYSNLLNRSED

-438 TVLTNTVSSGRVISN
+438 TVLTNTETSGTIDSN

-462 IGAKKNNLNIIP
+462 IGAKKNNFKIIP

-479 SSISVTPTYDE
+479 SSMSVTPTYDE

>member
-1 MLTRLSQIYSL
+1 MNFL
-12 KIELFISILLLNL
+12 KIKNFLLVFLIIFSYLISVVKTYAVDIT
-25 FLFLQIVNSNA
+25 
-36 ENVGADK
+36 ADR
-43 TISSLNENQ
+43 TISSSSDGDQYNIKTNNDIDVIVTNNSTLERNQ
-52 QVVTADDVHITI
+52 KIFNVSAASLTGSSITIHLGSSVIAETNSIFSNGAELTI
-64 TNNGSVERTGQKAI
+64 TNT
-78 KNTDSETAGTILTIH
+78 GTIE
-93 SGSSVTSTAAN
+93 A
-104 TISTEGGE
+104 
-112 FEINN
+112 
-117 SGTISTNVSKAI
+117 TNSKAI
-129 SLFNSDGVSITN
+129 NVSNSDGVSITN
-141 NSGGIIKSDG
+141 NNNGVIKSNN

-156 SASTGADNTTIVNSG
+156 DAGTGADNVTIDNSG
-171 EIFSTETGDSSSAI
+171 EIYTTATGTESSAI
-185 ILADSD
+185 VFANND
-191 TTTTGTNITNN
+191 TGNTITNN
-202 SGGEIYNAGN
+202 SGGEIYSSGSE
-212 DSTIVLGASST
+212 STIVLGVSST

-232 NKSVSNKA
+232 NKSVTNKA

-252 KDAGIVVGKIRAANG
+252 KDAGIVVGKIRSGNG

-282 YYYDTSG
+282 YYYDISG

-321 SYKSINLRNFI
+321 SYKSINLRNFL
-332 NRYENSNLFNHQGGW
+332 NRYENSNLLNHEGGW
-347 GELYSTILNRNED
+347 GELYSSLLKRSEG

-397 AKDYKITYQNIS
+397 AKDYTITYQNIS

-438 TVLTNTVSSGRVISN
+438 TVLTNTETSGTIDSN

-462 IGAKKNNLNIIP
+462 IGAKKNNFKIIP

>member
-1 MLTRLSQIYSL
+1 MNFL
-12 KIELFISILLLNL
+12 KIKNFLLVFLIIFSYLISVVKTYAVDIT
-25 FLFLQIVNSNA
+25 
-36 ENVGADK
+36 ADS
-43 TISSLNENQ
+43 TISSSSDGDQYNIKTNNDIDVIVTNNSTLERNQ
-52 QVVTADDVHITI
+52 KIFNVSAASLTGSSITIHLGSSVIAETNSIFSNGAELTI
-64 TNNGSVERTGQKAI
+64 TNT
-78 KNTDSETAGTILTIH
+78 GTIE
-93 SGSSVTSTAAN
+93 A
-104 TISTEGGE
+104 
-112 FEINN
+112 
-117 SGTISTNVSKAI
+117 TNSKAI
-129 SLFNSDGVSITN
+129 NVSNSDGVSITN
-141 NSGGIIKSDG
+141 NNNGVIKSNN

-156 SASTGADNTTIVNSG
+156 DAGTGADNVTIDNSG
-171 EIFSTETGDSSSAI
+171 EIYTTATGTESSAI
-185 ILADSD
+185 VFANND
-191 TTTTGTNITNN
+191 TGNTITNN
-202 SGGEIYNAGN
+202 SGGEIYSSGSE
-212 DSTIVLGASST
+212 STIVLGVSST

-232 NKSVSNKA
+232 NKSVTNKA

-252 KDAGIVVGKIRAANG
+252 KDAGIVVGKIRSGNG

-282 YYYDTSG
+282 YYYDISG

-347 GELYSTILNRNED
+347 GELYSTLLNRNED
-360 SNSLAMEYNLIN
+360 SNTLAMEYNLIN
-372 IGANLIYPLENS
+372 FGANLIYPLENS

-391 GGVQDF
+391 GGLQDF
-397 AKDYKITYQNIS
+397 AKDYRITYQNIS
-409 GGINI
+409 GGIHI
-414 PENDKFFNL
+414 PDNDKFFNL

-438 TVLTNTVSSGRVISN
+438 EVLTNTESSGKVDSN

-562 SANMN
+562 SASMN
-567 YEKYIYENSMIGFA
+567 YEKYIYENSKIGVS